1 MVGLQSCMDFSLVAE
16 SGGSS
21 LVAACS
27 FPMVVASLVAEHGC
41 WVLGLRQ
48 LRHVGSAVAAPGL
61 ESTGSAVAVHGFS
74 CSTACEIFWIRDLI
88 CVPCFGRQ
96 TLYH

>member
-1 MVGLQSCMDFSLVAE
+1 MDFSLVAE